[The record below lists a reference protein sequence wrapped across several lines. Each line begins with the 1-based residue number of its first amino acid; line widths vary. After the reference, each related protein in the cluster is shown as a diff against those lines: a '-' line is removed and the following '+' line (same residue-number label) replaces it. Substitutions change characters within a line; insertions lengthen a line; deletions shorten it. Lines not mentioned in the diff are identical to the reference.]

1 MLFDL
6 EGAARRVSAKI
17 NTMARS
23 KSYLR
28 GLFVLFILAGLV
40 GIAIAPK
47 VDSVNAAPQQ
57 VVSTSIVISQV
68 YGGGGNSGA
77 TLKNDFIELHNLGS
91 SPVDVSSWSVQYASD
106 TGSGWAKT
114 NLSGTIQPGQYYL
127 IQEAVGSGGTVDLPT
142 PDVIGTIAMAASAGK
157 IALVN
162 NSTLLNTACPSGV
175 VDFLGYGT
183 TANCF
188 EGAGPA
194 PAPGNTTADIRSNDC
209 TDTDDNSVDFAA
221 VAPTPRNSSS
231 PIKLCMDPLT
241 VTAVANL
248 TGTAA
253 SNLTA
258 TASAVNATGT
268 AAANLTA
275 TACASATGY
284 HSLLINEV
292 AWMGTKANSSD
303 EWIELYN
310 PSACSIDL
318 TNGWSLVGINSYY
331 YTSTSYNFAISFP
344 ADSKTGAHII
354 INPNGYLVI
363 AADAN
368 VFQASSITFTP
379 FVPDSNTTPWTL
391 ANNYESLK
399 LVSPSSTT
407 VDTANAYA
415 TSYYG
420 NYYWPAGTSSPNYAS
435 MERYHNLDD
444 GPGGWVTYANPNTPS
459 TGPKDSKGNLIQGT
473 PGGPNWAYNVA
484 TITPSPMPTAT
495 KKIKTPT
502 PFPPTPAPKLAINEF
517 LPRAGHDWNNDGQ
530 INVYDE
536 FIEIENVGVINVSLS
551 GWSLSDDPN
560 IGGKRYSLPAQTIKP
575 GQRMVFYGSTTGIL
589 LIDSGDSVRLTNSRG
604 VIVDARTYGPVEAA
618 DQSYCRIPD
627 GIGYWTHPCF
637 PTPGNENA
645 LTGVA
650 PVQPTSIAIEP
661 TPCLLADTVPG
672 PFVQAIC
679 DAFGA
684 DVWNQ
689 NYWNQLAGQSDFP
702 VQDNYS
708 KWQTTVR

>member
-1 MLFDL
+1 
-6 EGAARRVSAKI
+6 
-17 NTMARS
+17 
-23 KSYLR
+23 
-28 GLFVLFILAGLV
+28 
-40 GIAIAPK
+40 
-47 VDSVNAAPQQ
+47 
-57 VVSTSIVISQV
+57 
-68 YGGGGNSGA
+68 
-77 TLKNDFIELHNLGS
+77 
-91 SPVDVSSWSVQYASD
+91 
-106 TGSGWAKT
+106 
-114 NLSGTIQPGQYYL
+114 
-127 IQEAVGSGGTVDLPT
+127 
-142 PDVIGTIAMAASAGK
+142 
-157 IALVN
+157 
-162 NSTLLNTACPSGV
+162 
-175 VDFLGYGT
+175 
-183 TANCF
+183 
-188 EGAGPA
+188 
-194 PAPGNTTADIRSNDC
+194 
-209 TDTDDNSVDFAA
+209 
-221 VAPTPRNSSS
+221 
-231 PIKLCMDPLT
+231 
-241 VTAVANL
+241 
-248 TGTAA
+248 
-253 SNLTA
+253 
-258 TASAVNATGT
+258 
-268 AAANLTA
+268 
-275 TACASATGY
+275 
-284 HSLLINEV
+284 
-292 AWMGTKANSSD
+292 MGTKASSSD
-303 EWIELYN
+303 EWIELFNPSSSQVDITNWHLNGVSGGTNTFSIALSGFIPAGGFFVLARNAQVFQNVTIDQTSTSLSLLNSGEALQLLDTTSAVIDTANNSGGSWPAGIGSPNYASMERIGVVPDSPTAWATYAGTAATGILDSGGNQVLGTPGKANWATTVTVTPSPTNTSSPTATSSPTMTSTPCSTTYGYHSVLINEVGWMGTKASASDEWVELYN
-310 PSACSIDL
+310 PSSCAIDL